1 MRSVLDHPVVASL
14 IPVILIIAA
23 GWFAGRLNLVGRGA
37 VKDLSN
43 LAFLVLLPSLLFRTM
58 GKVQVQSLDFAP
70 VAAYFIGV
78 GLVFFGVLAWRGLS
92 RRYAVLALA
101 CTFSN
106 TIMIGIP
113 LIGLAYGEAGLV
125 TLFTLYTI
133 HTALILT
140 CATLVLELATMREG
154 ASAQVDAATR
164 PLWIKLAQATRNA
177 LLHPVP
183 VPIFAGLLFAQTG
196 LEIPAVID
204 KPLQLLGGAFGP
216 LALLLVGVTMAHTSV
231 GEHVRTALGLTLAK
245 NLLMPALVAGA
256 GWALGVTGLPL
267 VVVVVVACL
276 PAGAN
281 TLLFAQRYGV
291 AQDTITA
298 TVGLS
303 TFAGLVTVPLVM
315 LLAAWGLSP

>member
-1 MRSVLDHPVVASL
+1 MDHPVVASL

-23 GWFAGRLNLVGRGA
+23 GWVAGRVNLVGRSA

-43 LAFLVLLPSLLFRTM
+43 LAFLVLLPCLLFRTM
-58 GKVQVQSLDFAP
+58 GKVQVQSLDFMP

-78 GLVFFGVLAWRGLS
+78 GLVFFGVLALRGFH
-92 RRYAVLALA
+92 RRAAVLALA

-140 CATLVLELATMREG
+140 CATLVLEMAMLREG
-154 ASAQVDAATR
+154 AAADSGQKSQ
-164 PLWIKLAQATRNA
+164 PLAIKLLLAVRNA
-177 LLHPVP
+177 LVHPVP
-183 VPIFAGLLFAQTG
+183 LPIFAGLLFAQTG
-196 LEIPAVID
+196 LPIPPVVD

-216 LALLLVGVTMAHTSV
+216 LALLMVGITMAHTAL
-231 GEHVRTALGLTLAK
+231 GAHVRSAFGLTLAK

-256 GWALGVTGLPL
+256 GVLLGVGGLPL

-281 TLLFAQRYGV
+281 TLIFAQRYGV
-291 AQDTITA
+291 AEDTITA
-298 TVGLS
+298 TIGFSTFVGL
-303 TFAGLVTVPLVM
+303 LTVPLVM
-315 LLAAWGLSP
+315 LACARWLPA